1 MKRIKLLFAPKDF
14 LILLFTSVLFF
25 SCCTTNKSSKQNT
38 TKKKSPS
45 KNKLFNV
52 INPQHE
58 KTVYF
63 DEPLLVELK
72 SRKNILPDSVTA
84 SIGNEILDIQKEE
97 ELKYLLPLNLITA
110 GRKNITLT
118 LYFNDTLNEKH
129 NVKIVSLP
137 KESPKNIQYE
147 VIRSFYHDP
156 ESYTQGL
163 LYHKGYLYESTGQPN
178 RSSVRK
184 VDPENGE
191 VLRKKDL
198 ESKYFGEG
206 LSLLKDEL
214 YMLTY
219 HAQKVFVFDLET
231 FEEKRSYKLQTREG
245 WGMEYNG
252 KEMVVSDGSA
262 TLYYFEPEHFTLE
275 KQIEICDNRG
285 LVHSLNELELTP
297 YGLFSNI
304 YTKNDIVL
312 IDTDRAIVTG
322 ILDLSGL
329 IPENVPRNAD
339 YCLNGIAYNKETKT
353 FYVTGKQWP
362 IMYEIKLIIDS

>member
-1 MKRIKLLFAPKDF
+1 VKNKNF
-14 LILLFTSVLFF
+14 LASTGFYIMFIAGVLFF
-25 SCCTTNKSSKQNT
+25 SCCSTNQSSKQSNR
-38 TKKKSPS
+38 KKTNLPKSKIFS
-45 KNKLFNV
+45 V
-52 INPQHE
+52 INPLQE
-58 KTVYF
+58 EIVYF
-63 DEPLLVELK
+63 GDPLSVEFK
-72 SRKNILPDSVTA
+72 SKKKILPDSVSA
-84 SIGNEILDIQKEE
+84 SIGKTILEIKSEE
-97 ELKYLLPLNLITA
+97 DLTYSLPLKLNTA
-110 GRKNITLT
+110 GRKNITFT
-118 LYFNDTLNEKH
+118 LFFNDTLVEKH

-137 KESPKNIQYE
+137 KESPKILRYE
-147 VIRSFYHDP
+147 VVRSFFHDP
-156 ESYTQGL
+156 EAYTQGL
-163 LYHKGYLYESTGQPN
+163 LYHDGFIYESTGQAN

-184 VDPENGE
+184 IDPANGD

-206 LSLLKDEL
+206 LSLLKNEL

-231 FEEKRSYKLQTREG
+231 FEEKRNYKLQTREG

-252 KEMVVSDGSA
+252 EEMIVSDGSA
-262 TLYYFEPEHFTLE
+262 TLYYFEPEYFTLE
-275 KQIEICDNRG
+275 KQIEICDNKG

-297 YGLFSNI
+297 FGLFANI

-312 IDTDRAIVTG
+312 IDTESAIVNG
-322 ILDLSGL
+322 ILDLTEL

-339 YCLNGIAYNKETKT
+339 FCLNGIAYNDKSRT